1 MNEKKSTMD
10 AMKDDA
16 IDTIVRIITQYDE
29 DAILP
34 LLFTAEDIV
43 LAYYKEKYGDI
54 LTLDEVESIRHDVN
68 KTIGRYKMSRD
79 EVEHYDNAGIDCIK
93 YMKDELPFD

>member
-1 MNEKKSTMD
+1 MNKKKSSLD

-34 LLFTAEDIV
+34 LLFTAEDVV

-54 LTLDEVESIRHDVN
+54 MTLDEVESIRHDVN
-68 KTIGRYKMSRD
+68 KMVGRYEMSRD
-79 EVEHYDNAGIDCIK
+79 EVEYYDNARIDCIK
-93 YMKDELPFD
+93 YKKDELPFD

>member
-1 MNEKKSTMD
+1 MNEKKSMMD
-10 AMKDDA
+10 VTKDDV

-34 LLFTAEDIV
+34 LLFTTEDIV

-54 LTLDEVESIRHDVN
+54 LTLDEVESIRHDVH
-68 KTIGRYKMSRD
+68 KTVGRYNMSRD
-79 EVEHYDNAGIDCIK
+79 EVEYYDNARIDCIK
-93 YMKDELPFD
+93 YKKDELPFD